1 MFIAMSIFNFFDSLG
16 SVAKVYGKAQDSVEK
31 WNTEATVSNNI
42 SKVAERVVEIFYNT
56 PGMTLA
62 HSRDFKR
69 ATPLF
74 TLRDGTIVKIYQN
87 PVKVDHVFVSDKK
100 GKMVFGGFVNWSNSE
115 NLRQS
120 ISIIK
125 KELS

>member
-1 MFIAMSIFNFFDSLG
+1 MSIFNFFDSVA
-16 SVAKVYGKAQDSVEK
+16 SVAKVYEKVHDSVEK
-31 WNTEATVSNNI
+31 WNTEATISNNI
-42 SKVAERVVEIFYNT
+42 SKVAERVIEILNDT

-62 HSRDFKR
+62 HSRDLKR

-74 TLRDGTIVKIYQN
+74 TLRDGTVVKIYKN
-87 PVKVDHVFVSDKK
+87 PVQVDHVFVSDKK
-100 GKMVFGGFVNWSNSE
+100 GKMVFGGFVDWDNSE

-120 ISIIK
+120 ISKIK